1 MSPLRKKLRIAF
13 FEANSA
19 PLFQPTLVAHSDSE
33 RWKLVLSCTT
43 QEDGKEVDREL
54 TNISFT
60 LPDESVFSAT
70 IQDIMAL
77 KTYAAN
83 AKKMLIKYGIEP
95 NVDRKD
101 LDGIEISMGEMAA
114 IARMFSSK

>member
-13 FEANSA
+13 FESNSA

-54 TNISFT
+54 TNICFT
-60 LPDESVFSAT
+60 LPDGSTFSAN

-77 KTYAAN
+77 KVYAAH
-83 AKKMLIKYGIEP
+83 AKKMLIKYGTEP
-95 NVDRKD
+95 NIDQSDREE
-101 LDGIEISMGEMAA
+101 IEFGMSEMAA
-114 IARMFSSK
+114 IVRLFK

>member
-13 FEANSA
+13 FESNSA

-43 QEDGKEVDREL
+43 QEDGKEVDRKL

-60 LPDESVFSAT
+60 LPDGSTFSAT

-77 KTYAAN
+77 KTYA
-83 AKKMLIKYGIEP
+83 KSTRKTLCDYHIEP
-95 NVDRKD
+95 AIDRGNYD
-101 LDGIEISMGEMAA
+101 DIETSIGDMMAIS
-114 IARMFSSK
+114 RMFGEK